1 MTTQVKIPNE
11 VMPSVIGMLTD
22 KMEQIQNHLTTMERN
37 YESAQYRIS
46 ELKNQVDALK
56 AENKRLY
63 GMIEHADDRIET
75 DCEDF

>member
-1 MTTQVKIPNE
+1 MSINVKIPNE

-37 YESAQYRIS
+37 YDSAQYRIS